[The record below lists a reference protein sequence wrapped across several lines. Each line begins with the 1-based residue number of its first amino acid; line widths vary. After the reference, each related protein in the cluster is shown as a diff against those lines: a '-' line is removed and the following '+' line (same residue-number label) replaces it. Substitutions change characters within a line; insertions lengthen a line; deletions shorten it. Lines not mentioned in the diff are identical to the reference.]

1 MFHEIL
7 FKNKYRKVHIYNLA
21 LAILILLGAHIYKT
35 EFQSMKLAYLTYLT
49 GGDALLKFSWG
60 ADI

>member
-1 MFHEIL
+1 MKFSLKTNIGK
-7 FKNKYRKVHIYNLA
+7 FIYNLA
-21 LAILILLGAHIYKT
+21 LAIFILLGAHIYKT
-35 EFQSMKLAYLTYLT
+35 GFQSMKLAYLTYHT